1 MQREERE
8 EEQEEQEEGKEE
20 QKKEKEEEKKMK
32 TITNTYMKALE
43 LNELEQVIGG
53 IFPDFFPKP
62 VPNPLNPLIPIQA
75 IGTGL
80 PETVP
85 AP

>member
-1 MQREERE
+1 
-8 EEQEEQEEGKEE
+8 
-20 QKKEKEEEKKMK
+20 MK